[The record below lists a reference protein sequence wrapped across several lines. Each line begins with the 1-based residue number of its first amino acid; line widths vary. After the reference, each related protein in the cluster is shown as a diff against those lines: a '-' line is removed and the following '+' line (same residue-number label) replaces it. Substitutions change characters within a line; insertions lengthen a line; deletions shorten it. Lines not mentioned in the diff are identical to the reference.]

1 MGRLKPSIESS
12 ARPGMRG
19 QSLVEFAMVLPL
31 VLVLVLGIIEVSYA
45 LFENHI
51 IIKLT
56 REGSNLISRGTKLGH
71 ADIDSWLLSGT
82 NAPVAFNAKGKL
94 VLSVIK
100 LGDAGANLDRPIIS
114 HRRVVG
120 TLSANSVLGNPP
132 SSSYSGTPDFAAV
145 NPNNDSNIRIM
156 GALPNSLTLTD
167 GESVYVTEIY
177 MRHDFLTPFQNFG
190 VTLPTNLYASA
201 YF

>member
-1 MGRLKPSIESS
+1 MGRLKPSIESR
-12 ARPGMRG
+12 ARPGLRG

-31 VLVLVLGIIEVSYA
+31 VLVLMLGIIEVSYA

-51 IIKLT
+51 IIKLA
-56 REGSNLISRGTKLGH
+56 REGANLISRGTNLGQ
-71 ADIDSWLLSGT
+71 AEAALLSAT
-82 NAPVAFNAKGKL
+82 TAPVAFNAKGKL

-100 LGDAGANLDRPIIS
+100 LGEAGPNLNQPIIS
-114 HRRVVG
+114 QRRVVG

-132 SSSYSGTPDFAAV
+132 TSSYSGAPYYTAV
-145 NPNNDSNIRIM
+145 DPNNDSSIRIA
-156 GALPNSLTLTD
+156 GALPNGLTLAA
-167 GESVYVTEIY
+167 GESVYVTEVY
-177 MRHDFLTPFQNFG
+177 TRHDLITPFQNFG